1 MLSKE
6 FVEMWDREGEKYSK
20 TFIGWFLIFCIYHA
34 IFTDISIGWLW
45 IPYLLVGLFVSSFH
59 GLPCLL
65 FVVGVA
71 KLLMKT
77 VSNPVKEMGRIA
89 DVITFI
95 FLVPLYL
102 TTKYSLH
109 TLSDWVGS

>member
-1 MLSKE
+1 MTDG
-6 FVEMWDREGEKYSK
+6 FWDAWNREGEKYSY

-45 IPYLLVGLFVSSFH
+45 IPYLLVGLFLSSFH

-77 VSNPVKEMGRIA
+77 VSNPVKVMGWIA
-89 DVITFI
+89 DAITCV
-95 FLVPLYL
+95 FLVLLYL
-102 TTKYSLH
+102 TTNYSLH
-109 TLSDWVGS
+109 ALSNWVGS